1 MSVESWDPSAA
12 QQAGSYQLKY
22 EFLLNL
28 IEQHT
33 RQSQD
38 TPQVREYFQ
47 QGELQMHSAMMT
59 LAADAWLQVIG
70 DFSEPQLLSLIE
82 ILTLAE
88 TQIPGFEAGA
98 DSPVIVIVK
107 YLKQQKTPLSR
118 EMLLWIRANTN
129 NRFLPNGPL

>member
-12 QQAGSYQLKY
+12 QQAGSYQLKH